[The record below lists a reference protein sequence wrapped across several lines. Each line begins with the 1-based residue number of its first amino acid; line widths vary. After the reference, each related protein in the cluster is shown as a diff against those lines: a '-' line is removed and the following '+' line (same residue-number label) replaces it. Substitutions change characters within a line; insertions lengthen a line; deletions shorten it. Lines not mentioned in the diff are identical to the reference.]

1 MRPVKKYKEKILLT
15 VLVLSLSV
23 FIISATALSLAYK
36 MPSHVQRS
44 VNEKLLESEVH
55 ISLNYHIKPSILFD
69 NKTEI
74 KSKSIYMSL
83 AQGVSYGVSIKT
95 KYYDKTLHRRLTN
108 RTISAIKTIEI
119 TTSSWRKT
127 VIEEDIDLKNG
138 TLVDRG
144 YISFDKYTSF
154 VRKINNQIGLH
165 PVGYTIIIKYRLIYM
180 VEQGYTYRAYN
191 FVPTIIID
199 YDELNKIIKTRTDNT
214 TLTVEKDNTV
224 YIPGNTTIFGMKVN
238 TAWLREKSFYSTI
251 VSATIMLSS
260 LGAIAYYMISN
271 GDYYHEKILK
281 KYRSRIFN
289 GKFIHSNKEIVKVED
304 VRDIIRAS
312 ELYGEIII
320 YDSDR
325 NQLIVN
331 ARNNVVIYENSDLD
345 KML

>member
-1 MRPVKKYKEKILLT
+1 MKLVKKYKEKILLT

-36 MPSHVQRS
+36 TPSYVQRS
-44 VNEKLLESEVH
+44 INERLLESEAH

-83 AQGVSYGVSIKT
+83 AQGVSYSVRIKT
-95 KYYDKTLHRRLTN
+95 KYYDELLHGESAN
-108 RTISAIKTIEI
+108 RAISAIKTIEI

-127 VIEEDIDLKNG
+127 LIEENIDVSNG

-144 YISFDKYTSF
+144 YISFDKYASF
-154 VRKINNQIGLH
+154 VKKINNQIGLH
-165 PVGYTIIIKYRLIYM
+165 PVGYVIVIKYRLVYTIG
-180 VEQGYTYRAYN
+180 QGYTYRVYN

-214 TLTVEKDNTV
+214 TLSVEKDNTV
-224 YIPGNTTIFGMKVN
+224 YIPGNTTIFGMKIN

-260 LGAIAYYMISN
+260 LGAIAYYMIGN
-271 GDYYHEKILK
+271 GDYYPEKILK
-281 KYRSRIFN
+281 KYRSRIFY
-289 GKFIHSNKEIVKVED
+289 GKFIHSDKETVKVED

-320 YDSDR
+320 YDRDR

-331 ARNNVVIYENSDLD
+331 ARNNVMIYENTNLD
-345 KML
+345 KIL